1 MSIHHGFDR
10 YPTKKFLNGLEK
22 STKQLVQIANGSGSN
37 LEEEYQKMRVAMW
50 QFIRQEN
57 TTLSLSTLRE
67 KKLALLVLRNEK
79 YKVGQ
84 ESRDCL
90 SLLWQSKKWMM
101 FFDLIQLNISIGAE
115 SLCKRLL
122 RLYYQHYLFF
132 WNNKYDSD
140 GQGRSEAEKLTCFFK
155 VLRYCADRA
164 PGKQTS
170 VQAVK
175 QYPQLILD
183 DNKHLSLLDSDEP
196 MEDLQKRFGWED
208 GDNIVAFVQLR
219 RLLQEVKTWS
229 ANEYNAR
236 IQMTLEEVL
245 RYKDAHINSGRTLLE
260 EVVREMLVKCKSI
273 NQIRARWENFIILNV
288 GDPRNSRALSAW
300 RRIGEEYRK
309 WLYSHLSR
317 GDLREFLENLTSAG
331 GDEIFK
337 YRRKFWLQ
345 YIDYLVYAKIMLGEN
360 DYLKLQRENPE
371 FARRFDEHPETY
383 GRMKDSDKSC
393 IYMQIRNLH
402 IIEGTFSAKVRFY
415 AEIPINLSHRDYKYA
430 DFYSAQTKRK
440 ARLIDE
446 YVHNASDSYHWQ
458 HILIKDINR
467 LTGISMS
474 LQDVML

>member
-1 MSIHHGFDR
+1 
-10 YPTKKFLNGLEK
+10 
-22 STKQLVQIANGSGSN
+22 
-37 LEEEYQKMRVAMW
+37 
-50 QFIRQEN
+50 
-57 TTLSLSTLRE
+57 
-67 KKLALLVLRNEK
+67 
-79 YKVGQ
+79 
-84 ESRDCL
+84 
-90 SLLWQSKKWMM
+90 
-101 FFDLIQLNISIGAE
+101 
-115 SLCKRLL
+115 
-122 RLYYQHYLFF
+122 
-132 WNNKYDSD
+132 
-140 GQGRSEAEKLTCFFK
+140 
-155 VLRYCADRA
+155 
-164 PGKQTS
+164 
-170 VQAVK
+170 
-175 QYPQLILD
+175 
-183 DNKHLSLLDSDEP
+183 
-196 MEDLQKRFGWED
+196 
-208 GDNIVAFVQLR
+208 
-219 RLLQEVKTWS
+219 
-229 ANEYNAR
+229 
-236 IQMTLEEVL
+236 MTLEEVL

-430 DFYSAQTKRK
+430 DFYSAQTRRK

-446 YVHNASDSYHWQ
+446 YVHNASDSYH
-458 HILIKDINR
+458 
-467 LTGISMS
+467 
-474 LQDVML
+474 